1 MRARALTGLVA
12 RIGFAS
18 FVASFVFS
26 CAANGQAI
34 APPTTAESREDW
46 RRADGRPPVVVV
58 AREGDPASAVAM
70 AVLTEGIGGDHGPEV
85 AVALAAILESRLDHA
100 VNVVPS
106 GLGVRARGLAGTPA
120 ESVALA
126 NALRAALFAAVTPA
140 ELDHVRRKV
149 AALQHRALPDPS
161 LDAFARCTGDV
172 TSATSPRARLDAD
185 GPSLETVEGW
195 RRAAAGLGRVAMA
208 TAGSSAV
215 GDAVAEAVAH
225 GAPWPAAAP
234 TPSDL
239 PAPVETRVYE
249 ATGDLAAGG
258 ARVSLAATV
267 VRAEDGVRAAEALGD
282 ANGALAAR
290 LGGLAAPA
298 QLRDV
303 TATAHAHGGC
313 LAVTFELAPRDLTAD
328 APTRIATAVAL
339 ARPEIASELRSA
351 ASDSAMPS
359 RLAHRAGD
367 PRDAADIA
375 AWWALS
381 TPAPDANARADA
393 EPSIAVAVG
402 IGAGRDTAPND
413 TSATARAGT
422 IRSEVD
428 RAVVAW
434 HEPVVEARTRV
445 EKGQGETWIALGS
458 PCGTLAEMEND
469 AGLGS
474 AFAMAAADRTAA
486 ALRGTGAQAEAWA
499 APDGIGVVVHGPAL
513 PNESPEAQVRRLADA
528 VGRSFA
534 AEPVDRA
541 AIARA
546 RARLL
551 GEGER
556 DDARALVTLADAIV
570 PGHPSWLAPMG
581 PLESLGRS
589 SDAAVAARA
598 SALRAGPLR
607 VAVLANASA
616 SQAEAAVR
624 AVDRWIARRPFESRA
639 CPVAS
644 TPAPARPA
652 TYAVDARGT
661 RTDGTEAW
669 LAFALPSDDAPAR
682 RAAEWIA
689 ASLDGADGL
698 LARGLGGGLARAW
711 SARVVGGPRAS
722 ALVVRIDAP
731 SAALDAA
738 VAQARAL
745 LDRVRQG
752 SLSEPDRT
760 RAGARLADQ
769 GLAASLDPS
778 RRLGSLWRDPAP
790 EPPEPPAPSLDA
802 LRAFA
807 DRWLRDDALVIVAVR
822 PPRPQ
827 PKPPS

>member
-1 MRARALTGLVA
+1 VNVRARALTALVA
-12 RIGFAS
+12 RIALAS
-18 FVASFVFS
+18 FVSACGASGHAIVPPVT
-26 CAANGQAI
+26 AAA
-34 APPTTAESREDW
+34 REDW
-46 RRADGRPPVVVV
+46 RRAEGRPPVVVI
-58 AREGDPASAVAM
+58 AREGDPTSAVAM
-70 AVLTEGIGGDHGPEV
+70 AVLTEGIGADRGAEA
-85 AVALAAILESRLDHA
+85 AVATAALLESRLDPT
-100 VNVVPS
+100 VSVIPS
-106 GLGVRARGLAGTPA
+106 GLGVRARGLASTPA
-120 ESVALA
+120 EGVALA
-126 NALRAALFAAVTPA
+126 GALRTALLAPVTTA
-140 ELDHVRRKV
+140 ELEHARRKV
-149 AALQHRALPDPS
+149 AALQHHPVADPS
-161 LDAFARCTGDV
+161 LEAFARCTGE
-172 TSATSPRARLDAD
+172 ATSTQARLDTD
-185 GPSLETVEGW
+185 GPGLETVEGW
-195 RRAAAGLGRVAMA
+195 RRAAAGLGRVAIA

-215 GDAVAEAVAH
+215 GDAVAEAIAH
-225 GAPWPAAAP
+225 GAPWPTAAS

-239 PAPVETRVYE
+239 PATVETRVYE
-249 ATGDLAAGG
+249 ATGDLSAGG

-267 VRAEDGVRAAEALGD
+267 PRAEDGVRAAEALGD

-290 LGGLAAPA
+290 LGGLDAPA

-303 TATAHAHGGC
+303 TTTAHARGGC

-328 APTRIATAVAL
+328 APARIATAVAL
-339 ARPEIASELRSA
+339 ARQEIASEVESA
-351 ASDSAMPS
+351 ASDSATPS

-367 PRDAADIA
+367 PRDAADVA

-381 TPAPDANARADA
+381 TPDGNARADG
-393 EPSIAVAVG
+393 EPHIAVAVG
-402 IGAGRDTAPND
+402 LGVGRDTGPND
-413 TSATARAGT
+413 ASATSKGT
-422 IRSEVD
+422 AIRSEVD

-513 PNESPEAQVRRLADA
+513 PNESPEAHARRLADA

-534 AEPVDRA
+534 AEPVDRGA
-541 AIARA
+541 VARA

-556 DDARALVTLADAIV
+556 DDARALVTLADAIA

-607 VAVLANASA
+607 VAVVADASA

-644 TPAPARPA
+644 TPAPPRPA
-652 TYAVDARGT
+652 TYAVDARGM

-669 LAFALPSDDAPAR
+669 LAFALPSADASTHR
-682 RAAEWIA
+682 LAEWIA

-698 LARGLGGGLARAW
+698 LARALGGGLARAW
-711 SARVVGGPRAS
+711 SARVVGGPHAS
-722 ALVVRIDAP
+722 ALVVRVDAP

-752 SLSEPDRT
+752 SLSEPDRA
-760 RAGARLADQ
+760 RAGAHLVEQ
-769 GLAASLDPS
+769 GLAASLDPA
-778 RRLGSLWRDPAP
+778 RRLASLWRGMAA
-790 EPPEPPAPSLDA
+790 EPPTPSLDA

-807 DRWLRDDALVIVAVR
+807 GTWLKDDALVIVAVR
-822 PPRPQ
+822 PPRPP